1 MVETE
6 AHMNAGTQGIGE
18 LIEQRRLMR
27 VPDHQRDYAWMHDD
41 EVEQFLED
49 IRRAIADD
57 SAEYFLGL
65 IVLVRPR
72 DDRGWEILDGQQRL
86 ATTTMI
92 YAAIREW
99 LHAAGFEDDARKIQN
114 QFIGVQTLGEPEDK
128 PRITLNINDRQA
140 FHELV
145 VNRRDEN
152 TLVARRDAA
161 GKHSSVR
168 RLIEAA
174 LTCRKKIAEM
184 AAVAGGLPEGQAKAL
199 YAVALYLRDR
209 ATVVAMNVASTANA
223 YMIFESLND
232 RGLDLSVLDLVKNHL
247 FGRAGSRLD
256 EVQANWTR
264 MTANLGDREAD
275 DFLKVF
281 WTSKYGR
288 IQRGRLF
295 EEWRVKHD
303 GLSPANIVKLSD
315 ELATAADLFAA
326 LDVADHEAWA
336 TYSNKTRAFVR
347 ALAVLG
353 NQQVRPVMLAAL
365 RQYTPARME
374 RLLGHLETL
383 IVRYQTIGKGRT
395 GLLEIAGARLAR
407 GIANGELQS
416 PARVWHEVAALV
428 PKDDDFRI
436 DMTRYTETKHARARY
451 ILAELE
457 ATAYRRNEGRDRE
470 LVPATDELNLEHIL
484 PRNPGAEWQAE
495 LNGDADLRDE
505 ITKLGNMCLLQERAN
520 RALGGKGF
528 AAKKRALYGPS
539 DLLLTK
545 QVADYATWTRVA
557 IDDRQARLAD
567 LAIETW
573 PLPKDEV

>member
-6 AHMNAGTQGIGE
+6 AQMNAGTQGIGE

-57 SAEYFLGL
+57 APEYFLGL

-72 DDRGWEILDGQQRL
+72 EDGWWEILDGQQRL
-86 ATTTMI
+86 ATTTMV

-128 PRITLNINDRQA
+128 ARITLNVNDRQA
-140 FHELV
+140 FDELV

-168 RLIEAA
+168 RLIAAA
-174 LTCRKKIAEM
+174 LTCREKIAEM
-184 AAVAGGLPEGQAKAL
+184 AAAAAVPPEDQAKAL
-199 YAVALYLRDR
+199 YAVAIYLRDR
-209 ATVVAMNVASTANA
+209 ATVVAMNVASTSNA

-232 RGLDLSVLDLVKNHL
+232 RGLDLSVLDLVKNHQ

-256 EVQANWTR
+256 EVKANWNR

-295 EEWRVKHD
+295 EEWRRKYD

-326 LDVADHEAWA
+326 LDVPDHEAWA
-336 TYSNKTRAFVR
+336 AYSHETRAYVR
-347 ALAVLG
+347 ALALLG

-365 RQYTPARME
+365 SQYTPERME
-374 RLLGHLETL
+374 RLLNHLETL
-383 IVRYQTIGKGRT
+383 IVRYQTVGKGRT

-407 GIANGELQS
+407 GIANGELKS
-416 PARVWHEVAALV
+416 PARVWREIAPLV

-436 DMTRYTETKHARARY
+436 EMQRYTETKHVRARY

-457 ATAYRRNEGRDRE
+457 ATAYRRQEGHDRE
-470 LVPATDELNLEHIL
+470 LVPAMDELNLEHIL
-484 PRNPGAEWQAE
+484 SRNPGAEWQTELAE
-495 LNGDADLRDE
+495 DADLHDE

-520 RALGGKGF
+520 RTLGSRGF
-528 AAKKRALYGPS
+528 AAKKKALYEPS

-545 QVADYATWTRVA
+545 QVADYATWTGVS
-557 IDDRQARLAD
+557 INDRQGRLAD
-567 LAIETW
+567 LAVETW
-573 PLPKDEV
+573 PLPTG